1 MDLFKREK
9 FLSKIRPFYKYDDI
23 IKVITGIRRC
33 GKSSLMEMIKAE
45 LIEDGVNE
53 SNIIYIDLDK
63 RDYKTIK
70 KADQLE
76 EVIDSLSKI
85 KGLKYLFIDEIQNVD
100 GFEEVINAYR
110 SEGDYS
116 IFITGSNSYLLSGE
130 LVTKLTGRYIEFEI
144 YTLSF
149 DEYLD
154 MKKYYSKS
162 INPNLLIELNE
173 YIINGGFPRSL
184 LMDDDDAKRTYTRG
198 IIDEIFSNDIKRRV
212 KIRDVECFEIVR
224 NFVMNNFGSTMNV
237 NSIQKGLEKNN
248 IRISRETIKRYLTIL
263 VDAKIIYACNR
274 FDIKSK
280 KAMSGEK
287 KYYLADLSFYYMLNT
302 NKRIN
307 YGPCLENIVYIYS
320 KGLGYDVSVGKIGKL
335 ECDFILNDKMQNY
348 SYIQVA
354 YTILENKSTE
364 DREYKS
370 LELIRDNY
378 AKYVLTTDY
387 LLQKRNGIIHK
398 NLMEFMKNHEQF

>member
-1 MDLFKREK
+1 
-9 FLSKIRPFYKYDDI
+9 
-23 IKVITGIRRC
+23 
-33 GKSSLMEMIKAE
+33 MEMIKDE

-63 RDYKTIK
+63 RDYKSIK
-70 KADQLE
+70 KANQLE
-76 EVIDSLSKI
+76 EVIDSLSKT

-184 LMDDDDAKRTYTRG
+184 LMDDDEAKRTYTKG
-198 IIDEIFSNDIKRRV
+198 IIDEIFSKDIKRRV

-263 VDAKIIYACNR
+263 VDAKIIYACDR

-280 KAMSGEK
+280 KSMSGEK

-307 YGPCLENIVYIYS
+307 YGTCLENIVYIYS

-354 YTILENKSTE
+354 YTILENKSRT
-364 DREYKS
+364 
-370 LELIRDNY
+370 IGGVQDNY
-378 AKYVLTTDY
+378 YFIFDAENKVVIQELYDYESYENFTLEAKVL
-387 LLQKRNGIIHK
+387 
-398 NLMEFMKNHEQF
+398 FMMRDTCNNARSEDLIQ